1 MHPYSE
7 LAQRCTAL
15 TERVVADA
23 RGEVLVELE
32 NSGATIL
39 VKALQAVE
47 LHQTVVSV
55 GLFAMFEAALQDAL
69 GSEYGFQEAMKLV
82 EQDGE
87 KDLAMRFRDLQLA
100 INVLKHGK
108 GRSHSELLRRRNDLP
123 FRVREEDESFEEGDA
138 AELSTL
144 VKTDEEFLRY
154 CASTID
160 EVSAVVKRQNP
171 QAFI

>member
-1 MHPYSE
+1 MHPYSD
-7 LAQRCTAL
+7 LVQRCAAL
-15 TERVVADA
+15 TQRVVADA
-23 RGEVLVELE
+23 RGEVLAELE
-32 NSGATIL
+32 ISGATIL

-69 GSEYGFQEAMKLV
+69 GCEYGLQEAVKVV
-82 EQDGE
+82 EHAGE
-87 KDLAMRFRDLQLA
+87 KDLAMRFRDLHLA

-108 GRSHSELLRRRNDLP
+108 GRSHKELLSRRNELP
-123 FRVREEDESFEEGDA
+123 FRVREEDESFDEGDV
-138 AELSTL
+138 AELATL

-160 EVSAVVKRQNP
+160 EVSAVIKRQNP
-171 QAFI
+171 QAFV